1 MSNAASSATPAIAR
15 LLRPR
20 SVAIVG
26 ASPTPGALGAAVLQ
40 NLERAGY
47 AGDIHLINPKRAEI
61 GGRPCKAS
69 VDDLPMGVDC
79 AVLAIPNAAVLE
91 SVRACARRG
100 VGGVIIFSAGFA
112 EGGEEGRAAQAE
124 IARIARENGMIV
136 EGPNCLGLVNYVDGI
151 PLTFVQTQVKRTG
164 GAPGVGVVSQ
174 SGAMA
179 AVLGVSLAS
188 HGMTISFSVSTGNE
202 AVSGVEDYLEYVLED
217 PAVRVVTMI
226 VEQFRQPKRFIELAR
241 RARWIG
247 KPIVLLHPG
256 RSSAARE
263 SAATHTGAMAGD
275 YQVMR
280 SLVSR
285 AGVVIVDTL
294 EELLD
299 VTDIAVRYP
308 ARPKSGCGVLTES
321 GAFKALTLDL
331 CEQVGLE
338 LSPCNDAV
346 RTGLRAVLPDF
357 IPVSNPMDLT
367 AQALVDPELYRRT
380 LAVLLGDDSFGSI
393 VLGLILTD
401 KATSDLKLPSVIGA
415 IKDLKPKKPVI
426 FAALDEGADV
436 PQAYIDEL
444 RALGIP
450 CFPSAERAFRAL
462 AHLAAAAPHDPGAPV
477 AGKAATALANATG
490 VIPEYRAKEA
500 LATLGV
506 ALPKGRFAQSLDE
519 AYAAAE
525 IIGYPVVLKA
535 QSPDL
540 SHKSDA
546 GGVVLN
552 LADAEALREGWE
564 RLYGNVARAR
574 PGMKLDGVLV
584 EAMGKRG
591 IELIVGARNDKEWG
605 PVLLV
610 GMGGVMAELLH
621 DARLIPANLPP
632 AEIAAEMLKLKCAP
646 LLKGFRGDPPVDIA
660 AAAEIVAKIG
670 ALVQAEPRIRE
681 IDVNPVVVYPA
692 GQGAVALDALIYMD

>member
-1 MSNAASSATPAIAR
+1 MSQSTTSIPAIER
-15 LLRPR
+15 LLRPN

-26 ASPTPGALGAAVLQ
+26 ASPTPGALGAAVLE

-61 GGRPCKAS
+61 GGRACKAS

-124 IARIARENGMIV
+124 IARIARENNMVV
-136 EGPNCLGLVNYVDGI
+136 EGPNCLGLVNYVDGT

-164 GAPGVGVVSQ
+164 GVPGVAVVSQ

-179 AVLGVSLAS
+179 AVLGISLAS

-202 AVSGVEDYLEYVLED
+202 AQSGVEDYLEYVLED

-226 VEQFRQPKRFIELAR
+226 VEQFRQPKRFLELAR
-241 RARWIG
+241 RARAIG

-285 AGVVIVDTL
+285 AGVVIVDAL

-299 VTDIAVRYP
+299 VTSIAVSYP
-308 ARPKSGCGVLTES
+308 LRPKRGCGVLTES

-338 LSPCNDAV
+338 LSPVNDAV
-346 RTGLRAVLPDF
+346 HAGLRAVLPDF

-380 LAVLLGDDSFGSI
+380 MAVLLGDDSFGSI

-415 IKDLKPKKPVI
+415 IKDLKPNKPVL
-426 FAALDEGADV
+426 FAGLDEGADV

-462 AHLAAAAPHDPGAPV
+462 AHLAAAAPHDPGAP
-477 AGKAATALANATG
+477 AQGGAPTALAQATG
-490 VIPEYRAKEA
+490 VIPEYRAKVA

-506 ALPKGRFAQSLDE
+506 AMPKGRFVRTLDE
-519 AYAAAE
+519 ACAAAE
-525 IIGYPVVLKA
+525 AVGYPVVLKA
-535 QSPDL
+535 QAAEL

-552 LADAEALREGWE
+552 LADAEALRAGWA
-564 RLYGNVARAR
+564 RLYDNVGRAR
-574 PGMKLDGVLV
+574 PGLALDGVLI
-584 EAMGKRG
+584 EGMGARG
-591 IELIVGARNDKEWG
+591 VELIVGARNDRDWG

-621 DARLIPANLPP
+621 DARLLPANLPA
-632 AEIAAEMLKLKCAP
+632 AEIAKEIMQLKCAP
-646 LLKGFRGDPPVDIA
+646 LLAGFRGAAPADVA
-660 AAAEIVAKIG
+660 AAAAIVAKIG
-670 ALVQAEPRIRE
+670 QLVQAEPRIKE
-681 IDVNPVVVYPA
+681 IDVNPVVVYPV
-692 GQGAVALDALIYMD
+692 GQGAVALDALIYME

>member
-1 MSNAASSATPAIAR
+1 MSNETQALPAIVR

-26 ASPTPGALGAAVLQ
+26 ASPTPGALGAAVLE

-79 AVLAIPNAAVLE
+79 AVLAIPNAAVLD

-112 EGGEEGRAAQAE
+112 EGGEQGRAAQAE
-124 IARIARENGMIV
+124 IARIARENNMIV
-136 EGPNCLGLVNYVDGI
+136 EGPNCLGLVNYVDGT

-164 GAPGVGVVSQ
+164 GKPGIAVVSQ

-179 AVLGVSLAS
+179 AVLGVSLAA
-188 HGMTISFSVSTGNE
+188 HELTISFSVSTGNE

-217 PAVRVVTMI
+217 PSVRVVTMI
-226 VEQFRQPKRFIELAR
+226 VEQFRQPKRFLALAR
-241 RARWIG
+241 RAREIG
-247 KPIVLLHPG
+247 KPVVLLHPG

-275 YQVMR
+275 YEVMR

-285 AGVVIVDTL
+285 AGVIIVDAL

-299 VTDIAVRYP
+299 VSDIALRC
-308 ARPKSGCGVLTES
+308 ANRPQGGCGVLTES

-331 CEQVGLE
+331 CEQVGLP
-338 LSPCNDAV
+338 LSPLNDAV
-346 RTGLRAVLPDF
+346 KAGLRAALPDF

-393 VLGLILTD
+393 VLGLIMTD

-426 FAALDEGADV
+426 FAALDDGADI

-450 CFPSAERAFRAL
+450 CFPSAERAFRAV
-462 AHLAAAAPHDPGAPV
+462 AHLSAPQPFDPGAPA
-477 AGKAATALANATG
+477 AGQPVKALAKASG
-490 VIPEYRAKEA
+490 VIPEYRAKEV
-500 LATLGV
+500 LAELKV
-506 ALPKGRFAQSLDE
+506 AMPKGAFVTSLDQ

-525 IIGYPVVLKA
+525 KIGYPVVLKA
-535 QSPDL
+535 QAVEL

-552 LADAEALREGWE
+552 LDDAEALRDGWE
-564 RLYGNVARAR
+564 RLYGNVAAAR
-574 PGMKLDGVLV
+574 PGLKLDGVLI
-584 EAMGKRG
+584 EKMGARG
-591 IELIVGARNDKEWG
+591 VELIVGARNDKDWG
-605 PVLLV
+605 PVVLV

-621 DARLIPANLPP
+621 DARLLPANLPA
-632 AEIAAEMLKLKCAP
+632 AEIASEILKLKCGA
-646 LLKGFRGDPPVDIA
+646 LLNGFRGAPVADVA

-670 ALVQAEPRIRE
+670 QLMQAEPRIRE
-681 IDVNPVVVYPA
+681 IDVNPVVVYPN